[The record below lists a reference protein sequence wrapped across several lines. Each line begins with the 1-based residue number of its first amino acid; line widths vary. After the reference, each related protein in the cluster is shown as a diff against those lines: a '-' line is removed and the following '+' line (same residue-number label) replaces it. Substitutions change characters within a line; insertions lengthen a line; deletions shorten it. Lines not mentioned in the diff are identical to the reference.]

1 MISKQSLVGSWEQ
14 FEKKT
19 TSSGGWQ
26 PLPNGFFWNITF
38 NSDGTHIN
46 AQGNFMAT
54 YDCTGT
60 WLVSGNRLTIA
71 NDCGRKKQDLKMHF
85 SIEDSV
91 LSWVHEFSEAG
102 EKFKRK

>member
-1 MISKQSLVGSWEQ
+1 
-14 FEKKT
+14 
-19 TSSGGWQ
+19 
-26 PLPNGFFWNITF
+26 
-38 NSDGTHIN
+38 
-46 AQGNFMAT
+46 MAT

-60 WLVSGNRLTIA
+60 WLVSENRLTIA

>member
-1 MISKQSLVGSWEQ
+1 
-14 FEKKT
+14 
-19 TSSGGWQ
+19 
-26 PLPNGFFWNITF
+26 
-38 NSDGTHIN
+38 
-46 AQGNFMAT
+46 MAT

-60 WLVSGNRLTIA
+60 WLVSGSRLTIA